1 MKDDERLTKKELK
14 DVSNFYKKCTKNL
27 HLELRDGV
35 EVTMTMLGFEVTPKG
50 EFHRFR

>member
-1 MKDDERLTKKELK
+1 MKDNERLTKKELK
-14 DVSNFYKKCTKNL
+14 DVSNFYKECTKDL
-27 HLELRDGV
+27 DLAVRDGV